1 MNLTRKEH
9 TFEVDEEKY
18 IMYFDMKSMVMYKEL
33 SNEDFSIGLSKLF
46 TENAEAFIHMIA
58 STVRKVEEPSKPLGT
73 EILEG
78 NVMYWLLNF
87 RGIIEQIILDALPEA
102 KEDSKKKK

>member
-9 TFEVDEEKY
+9 NFEVDNEKY
-18 IMYFDMKSMVMYKEL
+18 VMYFDMKSMVTYKEL
-33 SNEDFSIGLSKLF
+33 SGEDFSIGLGKLF
-46 TENAEAFIHMIA
+46 NENAEAFIYMIA
-58 STVRKVEEPSKPLGT
+58 STVRRVTDTSKPLGA

-78 NVMYWLLNF
+78 NVMYWLLNY

>member
-9 TFEVDEEKY
+9 NFEVDNEKY
-18 IMYFDMKSMVMYKEL
+18 VMYFDMKSMVTYKEL
-33 SNEDFSIGLSKLF
+33 SDEEFTVGLGKLF
-46 TENAEAFIHMIA
+46 TENAEAFIYMIA
-58 STVRKVEEPSKPLGT
+58 STVRRIEDTSNPLGK

-78 NVMYWLLNF
+78 NVMYWLLNY

>member
-9 TFEVDEEKY
+9 NFEVDNEKY
-18 IMYFDMKSMVMYKEL
+18 VMYFDMKSMVTYKEL
-33 SNEDFSIGLSKLF
+33 SGEAFSIGLGKLF
-46 TENAEAFIHMIA
+46 NENAETFIYMIA
-58 STVRKVEEPSKPLGT
+58 STVRRVTDTSKPLGA

-78 NVMYWLLNF
+78 NVMYWLLNY

>member
-9 TFEVDEEKY
+9 NFEVDNEKY
-18 IMYFDMKSMVMYKEL
+18 VMYFDMKSMVTYKEL
-33 SNEDFSIGLSKLF
+33 SGEDFSIGLGKLF
-46 TENAEAFIHMIA
+46 NENAETFIYMIA
-58 STVRKVEEPSKPLGT
+58 STVRRVTDTSKPLGA

-78 NVMYWLLNF
+78 NVMYWLLNY